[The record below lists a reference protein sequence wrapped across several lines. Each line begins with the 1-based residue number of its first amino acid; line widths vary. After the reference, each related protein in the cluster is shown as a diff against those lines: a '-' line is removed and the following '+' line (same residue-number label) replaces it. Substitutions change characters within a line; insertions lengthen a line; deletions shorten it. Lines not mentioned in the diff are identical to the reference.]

1 MTLPEL
7 PFTDDAAV
15 VTGAVNVIL
24 LVPNVASARRLAVSS
39 LIHPPAQRAR
49 QCAAQVGA
57 P

>member
-24 LVPNVASARRLAVSS
+24 LVPNVVSARRLAVSS